1 MYSYLIKFF
10 EVQLS
15 FSILNRETEVRIF
28 LIFSK
33 LKVLSVQI
41 LNLSAF
47 LK

>member
-15 FSILNRETEVRIF
+15 FSISNRETEARIF